1 MFSSFLLL
9 LLLSSMDVQ
18 VVESSVTSLATLELI
33 STREIDVNWKTFFP
47 PVLTEMDEDYLAA
60 LATQRIPVDR
70 VKECREAARMVV
82 LRNLNTQKAALLAD
96 LERKRKRPILSLGA
110 VPMFPPPPQQQQ
122 QWVSSSSSL
131 SEVDTTQPLMNL
143 TAEEVMPADGQP
155 QVGFAPFFSN
165 QSQPTPHIRLPWKPF
180 LNLIYC
186 HGDIS

>member
-1 MFSSFLLL
+1 
-9 LLLSSMDVQ
+9 
-18 VVESSVTSLATLELI
+18 
-33 STREIDVNWKTFFP
+33 
-47 PVLTEMDEDYLAA
+47 MDEDYLAA

-96 LERKRKRPILSLGA
+96 LERKRKRPMLSLGA

-143 TAEEVMPADGQP
+143 MAEEVMPADGQP
-155 QVGFAPFFSN
+155 QVGFAPWSTSTSAFHPIKPIAIVPA
-165 QSQPTPHIRLPWKPF
+165 PTTGVDGRSGKKTRGLPKTSVTCLRTGSFPT
-180 LNLIYC
+180 
-186 HGDIS
+186 